1 MIFWVLGFFILLIVA
16 LIPILSIV
24 LDSPGVRRLLES
36 RLDTSKLDEMVTRL
50 HALEDNVETLER
62 GVESL
67 REENQFLQRL
77 LENPERPDTP
87 RLPPPPKT

>member
-1 MIFWVLGFFILLIVA
+1 MIFWVLGFFILVIVA

-36 RLDTSKLDEMVTRL
+36 RFDAGKFDDMMTRL
-50 HALEDNVETLER
+50 HALEDSVETLER

-77 LENPERPDTP
+77 LENPEHPNQP

>member
-36 RLDTSKLDEMVTRL
+36 RLDTAKMDEMVARL

-77 LENPERPDTP
+77 LENPERPAAP